1 MTDVPSDASGL
12 GAMKDAVA
20 SRPRSSPLLF
30 IHDVALTG
38 LVSAVTMVSLILVTR
53 WLAHSLGPDGFG
65 AYGLAR
71 RSLSWITELTTVPVG
86 IALARYVATTDSE
99 EKRAAYRRAGIL
111 YGLLPNLLLLALAIV
126 GARPLATL
134 LFRDAAYAGL
144 ATATGILVVGM
155 ATYSV
160 VFAWYRGIGDMRVA
174 NAWQLWT
181 LAIGPAI
188 CALAFRDR
196 GHVSWIVAGMG
207 GVALCGLIPI
217 ASWLRRE
224 VWGTRTR
231 LEELLRYGV
240 PRMPSGIA
248 FGGLLAVGPF
258 LAPYAGSLREA
269 GFLVAGQS
277 LMRVVEGGTSAFGLV
292 ALPRFAAFRAQGRDA
307 FVRERVAEIVSMAM
321 HLGVF
326 ATITLALWSPQ
337 IVVAWLGPEYVPA
350 IPLIR
355 VPLIAT
361 APYLMYAFLRS
372 VTDALDDRAIN
383 TRNLT
388 ISAIVTTALSI
399 AALLAGRGVVAL
411 AVAGAV
417 GFFVLALLTVAHLH
431 RMLGF
436 RLQSLGLGSTL
447 LVNAIAGVVSAAA
460 HGYLAS
466 RLSSAPALAAGVA
479 LAFVFFILTTAL
491 LGWLGLSWVREVEAR
506 IRSAVG
512 TR

>member
-1 MTDVPSDASGL
+1 
-12 GAMKDAVA
+12 
-20 SRPRSSPLLF
+20 
-30 IHDVALTG
+30 VALTG
-38 LVSAVTMVSLILVTR
+38 IVSAVTMVSLIMVTR

-71 RSLSWITELTTVPVG
+71 RSLSWITEMTTVPMG
-86 IALARYVATTDSE
+86 IALARYVATTHSE
-99 EKRAAYRRAGIL
+99 ETRAAYRRAGIL
-111 YGLLPNLLLLALAIV
+111 YGLLPNLLLLVLAILA
-126 GARPLATL
+126 ARPLATL
-134 LFRDAAYAGL
+134 LFRDPAYAGL
-144 ATATGILVVGM
+144 AIATGILVLGM
-155 ATYSV
+155 ASYSI

-174 NAWQLWT
+174 NVWQLWT
-181 LAIGPAI
+181 LAVGPAL

-196 GHVSWIVAGMG
+196 GHVSWIVAAMG
-207 GVALCGLIPI
+207 GVALCGVIPI
-217 ASWLRRE
+217 ASWLR
-224 VWGTRTR
+224 VDVSATRAR

-292 ALPRFAAFRAQGRDA
+292 ALPRFAAFRAQGRDT
-307 FVRERVAEIVSMAM
+307 FVRDRVAEIVSMAT

-337 IVVAWLGPEYVPA
+337 IVMAWLGPEYVPA

-399 AALLAGRGVVAL
+399 AVLVAGRGVFAL

-417 GFFVLALLTVAHLH
+417 GFFVLALLTVAHLR

-436 RLQSLGLGSTL
+436 RLRSIGLGATL
-447 LVNAIAGVVSAAA
+447 LVNAITGVVSAVA
-460 HGYLAS
+460 HGALAS
-466 RLSSAPALAAGVA
+466 RLSSTAALAAGIA
-479 LAFVFFILTTAL
+479 LAFVLFMLATAV
-491 LGWLGLSWVREVEAR
+491 LGWLGLPWVREVEAR
-506 IRSAVG
+506 IRSAAG
-512 TR
+512 GR

>member
-1 MTDVPSDASGL
+1 MNEAAASG
-12 GAMKDAVA
+12 
-20 SRPRSSPLLF
+20 PRSSPLLF

-38 LVSAVTMVSLILVTR
+38 VVSAVTMVSLILVTR

-99 EKRAAYRRAGIL
+99 SKRTAYRRAGIL
-111 YGLLPNLLLLALAIV
+111 YGLLPNLLLLVLAIL
-126 GARPLATL
+126 GATPLATL
-134 LFRDAAYAGL
+134 LFRDAGYAGL
-144 ATATGILVVGM
+144 ATATGVLVVGM

-174 NAWQLWT
+174 NLWQLWT
-181 LAIGPAI
+181 LAIGPAL

-196 GHVSWIVAGMG
+196 GHVSWIVASMG
-207 GVALCGLIPI
+207 AVALCGLIPI
-217 ASWLRRE
+217 ASWLRSE
-224 VWGTRTR
+224 VSATRAR
-231 LEELLRYGV
+231 LGELLRYGV

-307 FVRERVAEIVSMAM
+307 FVRDRVAEIVSMAM

-326 ATITLALWSPQ
+326 ATVTLALWSPQ
-337 IVVAWLGPEYVPA
+337 IVIAWLGPEYVPA

-361 APYLMYAFLRS
+361 APYLMYALLRS

-383 TRNLT
+383 TRNLA
-388 ISAIVTTALSI
+388 ISAIVTTALSV
-399 AALLAGRGVVAL
+399 AAVAAGRGVLAL

-417 GFFVLALLTVAHLH
+417 GFFVLALLTVAHLR

-436 RLQSLGLGSTL
+436 RLGPLGLGATL
-447 LVNAIAGVVSAAA
+447 LVNAIAGVISAIA
-460 HGYLAS
+460 HAYLAS
-466 RLSSAPALAAGVA
+466 RLPSAVALAAGVA
-479 LAFVFFILTTAL
+479 LAFVLFIASTAL
-491 LGWLGLSWVREVEAR
+491 LGWLSVPWVREVEAR
-506 IRSAVG
+506 LRSAVG
-512 TR
+512 RR